1 MVTNKLSSILL
12 VQVKKTYAKNYIQ
25 YKYNSICCENSHWDV
40 LPYIET
46 SDFCL
51 PKTPINRP
59 HSTKIFLLSNIFLS
73 TPTFDQNKSL
83 GDPEVNFAL
92 YGHTYTKQS
101 RGKGVSFCLYKCE
114 PNHLHVPCHLKY
126 YGFTSTTNFHKYK
139 IICLRIRRGW
149 VTIF

>member
-1 MVTNKLSSILL
+1 MVANKFSSILL
-12 VQVKKTYAKNYIQ
+12 VQVKKHMQIMYNTTQ
-25 YKYNSICCENSHWDV
+25 YVARTVTEL

-83 GDPEVNFAL
+83 GEPEVNFAL

-101 RGKGVSFCLYKCE
+101 RGKGGSFCLYKCE

-139 IICLRIRRGW
+139 IICLRIRRG
-149 VTIF
+149 

>member
-1 MVTNKLSSILL
+1 MVANKFSSILL
-12 VQVKKTYAKNYIQ
+12 VQVKKHMQIMYNTTQ
-25 YKYNSICCENSHWDV
+25 YVARTVTEL

-139 IICLRIRRGW
+139 IICLRIRRG
-149 VTIF
+149 